1 MMLRDMRAVCEPS
14 PGGELVLR
22 DFSMNGAGFG
32 SAQEGIGCDDG
43 DACPSLNK
51 PVVCV
56 VGPTASGKSALAQ
69 EVALR
74 MNGEVVSADSMQI
87 YRGMDIGTGKV
98 SAQDR
103 VVAHFGLDLVD
114 PGEPFSAALFQRYAR
129 SCFSS
134 IDARGKTS
142 VLAGGT
148 GLYVRAAIDDYR
160 FPEGEQTENLVRERY
175 AAYAKEHGAQAL
187 WNLLHERDS
196 ASAQVIHPNN
206 VRRVIRA
213 FELLETGGSYA
224 AQKENL
230 AHIGQAVPAL
240 FLGLAVEPSEL
251 VHRIDARV
259 DKMFE
264 AGLVDEVKTLLNKG
278 FREGITAPQAI
289 GYKEV
294 VAALDGLVSMDE
306 ARERIKVATHRYAK
320 RQRSW
325 FRKDGRIFWLD
336 ATEYDCRA
344 LADKAVSYLEAGADR
359 TLEER
364 TKAK

>member
-1 MMLRDMRAVCEPS
+1 MGGASVVRDAY
-14 PGGELVLR
+14 PGETGCG
-22 DFSMNGAGFG
+22 N
-32 SAQEGIGCDDG
+32 AQEGSAGSSDTLSL
-43 DACPSLNK
+43 SLNR

-69 EVALR
+69 EIALR
-74 MNGEVVSADSMQI
+74 TNGEVVSADSMQI

-98 SAQDR
+98 PVRNR

-114 PGEPFSAALFQRYAR
+114 PGEPFSAALFQQYAR
-129 SCFSS
+129 SCFFD

-160 FPEGEQTENLVRERY
+160 FPEGEQTENPVRERY
-175 AAYAKEHGAQAL
+175 TAYAEEHGAQAL
-187 WNLLHERDS
+187 WNLLLERDA

-206 VRRVIRA
+206 VRRVVRA
-213 FELLETGGSYA
+213 FELLEAGESYA

-230 AHIGQAVPAL
+230 ACIGQAVPAL
-240 FLGLAVEPSEL
+240 FLGLAVEPSVL
-251 VHRIDARV
+251 VRRIDDRV
-259 DKMFE
+259 DEMFE
-264 AGLVDEVKTLLNKG
+264 DGLVDEVKTLLNKG

-294 VAALDGLVSMDE
+294 AAALDGFISMDE
-306 ARERIKVATHRYAK
+306 ARERVKVATHRYAK

-325 FRKDGRIFWLD
+325 FRRDARIFWLD

-344 LADKAVSYLEAGADR
+344 LADQVVSYMEANASRALG
-359 TLEER
+359 ER
-364 TKAK
+364 VGIQ